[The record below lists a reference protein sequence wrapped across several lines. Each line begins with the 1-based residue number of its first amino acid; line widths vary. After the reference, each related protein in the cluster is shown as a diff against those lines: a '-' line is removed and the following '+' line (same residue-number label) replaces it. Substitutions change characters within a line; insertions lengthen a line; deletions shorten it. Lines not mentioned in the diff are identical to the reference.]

1 MHSKKRAKIINDPIY
16 GFIEVDKGIINDLI
30 NHKYFQ
36 RLRRISQ
43 LGLSYLV
50 YPGAQHTRFQHAIGS
65 LHLMNKALNQLENKG
80 HKISKQEKEGVK
92 IAILLHDIG
101 HCPFS
106 HALERTI
113 VTDISHEQLT
123 LIYMHKLN
131 EMFNGKLSLA
141 IKIFENKY
149 ERKFLNQLVSS
160 QLDMDRLDY
169 LKRDSFFTG
178 VTEGNIGVD
187 RIISMLDIKDDR
199 LVIEEKG
206 IYSIEKFIIAR
217 RLMYWQVY
225 LHKTVLS
232 AENMLIQIL
241 NRAKYLHENSKK
253 IYLSPDL
260 KRFIENNFSFDD
272 FIKDDSILENFSR
285 LDDYEIYAC
294 LKYWIKN
301 EDFVLSNLSKK
312 ILDRNILKIR
322 IQKTKFNKKIISKYR
337 SNMMKKENITLKESK
352 YFIFSEKVSNSLY
365 SIHESNIKILF
376 KDGNIKDLS
385 YSSDQFNLKVL
396 AKTINKFFL
405 CSPSEYIVE

>member
-113 VTDISHEQLT
+113 VRDISHEQLT

-131 EMFNGKLSLA
+131 EKFNGKLSLA

-206 IYSIEKFIIAR
+206 I
-217 RLMYWQVY
+217 
-225 LHKTVLS
+225 
-232 AENMLIQIL
+232 
-241 NRAKYLHENSKK
+241 
-253 IYLSPDL
+253 
-260 KRFIENNFSFDD
+260 
-272 FIKDDSILENFSR
+272 
-285 LDDYEIYAC
+285 
-294 LKYWIKN
+294 
-301 EDFVLSNLSKK
+301 
-312 ILDRNILKIR
+312 DRK
-322 IQKTKFNKKIISKYR
+322 S
-337 SNMMKKENITLKESK
+337 
-352 YFIFSEKVSNSLY
+352 V
-365 SIHESNIKILF
+365 
-376 KDGNIKDLS
+376 
-385 YSSDQFNLKVL
+385 V
-396 AKTINKFFL
+396 
-405 CSPSEYIVE
+405 

>member
-131 EMFNGKLSLA
+131 EKFNGKLSLA

-241 NRAKYLHENSKK
+241 NRAKYIHENSKK

-260 KRFIENNFSFDD
+260 KRFFENNFSFDD

-301 EDFVLSNLSKK
+301 EDFVLSNLSQK
-312 ILDRNILKIR
+312 ILDRDILKIR
-322 IQKTKFNKKIISKYR
+322 IQKTKYNKKIISEYR
-337 SNMMKKENITLKESK
+337 SNMMKKENINLNESK
-352 YFIFSEKVSNSLY
+352 YFIFSDKVSNSLY

-396 AKTINKFFL
+396 AKTINKYFL

>member
-65 LHLMNKALNQLENKG
+65 LHLMNKALIQLENKG
-80 HKISKQEKEGVK
+80 HKISKREKEGVK

-106 HALERTI
+106 HALERII
-113 VTDISHEQLT
+113 VKDINHEQLT

-131 EMFNGKLSLA
+131 EEFNGKLSLA

-241 NRAKYLHENSKK
+241 NRAKYLYKNSKK

-260 KRFIENNFSFDD
+260 KRFFENSFSIDE
-272 FIKDDSILENFSR
+272 FIKDNTILENFSR
-285 LDDYEIYAC
+285 LDDYEIYAS

-301 EDFVLSNLSKK
+301 KDFVLSNLSQK
-312 ILDRNILKIR
+312 ILDREILKIR
-322 IQKTKFNKKIISKYR
+322 IQKIKFNKKTISEYR
-337 SNMMKKENITLKESK
+337 LNMMKKENINLNESK
-352 YFIFSEKVSNSLY
+352 YFIFSDKVSNSLY

-396 AKTINKFFL
+396 AKTINKYFL
-405 CSPSEYIVE
+405 CSPSEYLVE

>member
-65 LHLMNKALNQLENKG
+65 LHLMNKALIQLENKG
-80 HKISKQEKEGVK
+80 HKISKREKEGVK

-106 HALERTI
+106 HALERII
-113 VTDISHEQLT
+113 VKDINHEQLT

-131 EMFNGKLSLA
+131 EEFNGKLSLA

-241 NRAKYLHENSKK
+241 NRAKYLYKNSKK

-260 KRFIENNFSFDD
+260 KRFFENSFSIDE
-272 FIKDDSILENFSR
+272 FIKDNTILENFSR
-285 LDDYEIYAC
+285 LDDYEIYAS

-301 EDFVLSNLSKK
+301 KDFVLSNLSQK
-312 ILDRNILKIR
+312 ILNREILKIR
-322 IQKTKFNKKIISKYR
+322 IQKIKFNKKTISENR
-337 SNMMKKENITLKESK
+337 LNMMKKENINLNESK
-352 YFIFSEKVSNSLY
+352 YFIFSDKVSNSLY

-396 AKTINKFFL
+396 AKTINKYFL
-405 CSPSEYIVE
+405 CSPSEYLVE

>member
-113 VTDISHEQLT
+113 VKDISHEQLT

-131 EMFNGKLSLA
+131 EKFNGKLSLA

-241 NRAKYLHENSKK
+241 NRAKYLYKNSKK

-260 KRFIENNFSFDD
+260 KRFIENNFSFDE

-301 EDFVLSNLSKK
+301 EDFVLSNLSQK
-312 ILDRNILKIR
+312 ILDRDLLKIR
-322 IQKTKFNKKIISKYR
+322 IQKTKFNKKIISEYR
-337 SNMMKKENITLKESK
+337 SNMMKKENINLNESK
-352 YFIFSEKVSNSLY
+352 YFIFCPISDVITSPIYNINFATR
-365 SIHESNIKILF
+365 SIQVA
-376 KDGNIKDLS
+376 KDL
-385 YSSDQFNLKVL
+385 
-396 AKTINKFFL
+396 
-405 CSPSEYIVE
+405 P

>member
-65 LHLMNKALNQLENKG
+65 LHLMNKALIQLENKG
-80 HKISKQEKEGVK
+80 HKISKREKEGVK

-106 HALERTI
+106 HALERII
-113 VTDISHEQLT
+113 VKDINHEQLT

-131 EMFNGKLSLA
+131 EEFNGKLSLA

-187 RIISMLDIKDDR
+187 RIISMLDIKNDI

-241 NRAKYLHENSKK
+241 NRAKYLYKNSKK

-260 KRFIENNFSFDD
+260 KRFFENSFSIDE
-272 FIKDDSILENFSR
+272 FIKDNTILENFSR
-285 LDDYEIYAC
+285 LDDYEIYAS

-301 EDFVLSNLSKK
+301 KDFVLSNLSQK
-312 ILDRNILKIR
+312 ILNREILKIR
-322 IQKTKFNKKIISKYR
+322 IQKIKFNKKTISEYR
-337 SNMMKKENITLKESK
+337 LNMMKKENINLNESK
-352 YFIFSEKVSNSLY
+352 YFIFSDKVSNSLY

-396 AKTINKFFL
+396 AKTINKYFL
-405 CSPSEYIVE
+405 CSPSEYLVE

>member
-131 EMFNGKLSLA
+131 EEFNGKLSLA

-241 NRAKYLHENSKK
+241 NRAKYLYKNSKK